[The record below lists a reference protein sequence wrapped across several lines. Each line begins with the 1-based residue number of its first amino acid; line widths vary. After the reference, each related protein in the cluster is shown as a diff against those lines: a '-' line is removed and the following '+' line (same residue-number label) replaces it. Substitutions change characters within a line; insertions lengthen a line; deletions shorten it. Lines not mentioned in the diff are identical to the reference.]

1 MRNNSFIFGV
11 LLVLSFSLLSC
22 VHKSGHRKRYEER
35 KSLMDMPQHV
45 SSRDRRVTK
54 HTKIRMVK
62 ENGVYY
68 VRIEVSGLNL
78 RFIFD
83 TGASSISISSAEAA
97 VMYRQGL
104 ITEDDILGAS
114 QMQDATGGISTGVI
128 VNLRSVK
135 IGDII
140 LNNIQATVVDNI
152 QAPLLLGQTALSK
165 FGKVSLDYEHGYI
178 EFN

>member
-1 MRNNSFIFGV
+1 MKRNSFFFV
-11 LLVLSFSLLSC
+11 MVFLVAFSSLSC
-22 VHKSGHRKRYEER
+22 VHKSGHRKRYDDKREMLT
-35 KSLMDMPQHV
+35 KTSNVLSHDKH
-45 SSRDRRVTK
+45 VTK
-54 HTKIRMVK
+54 HTKIRMEE

-68 VRIEVSGLNL
+68 VPIEVNGLNL

-83 TGASSISISSAEAA
+83 TGASSILISSAEAV

-104 ITEDDILGAS
+104 ITDEDVLGAS
-114 QMQDATGGISTGVI
+114 QMQDATGGISTGVV

-135 IGDII
+135 IGGII

>member
-1 MRNNSFIFGV
+1 MRRTKPFHIIVAVCLAVVSA
-11 LLVLSFSLLSC
+11 SC
-22 VHKSGHRKRYEER
+22 VHKSGYRNRHLREGEKTINRVAE
-35 KSLMDMPQHV
+35 
-45 SSRDRRVTK
+45 SRENQVTRHTRV
-54 HTKIRMVK
+54 RMVK

-68 VRIEVSGLNL
+68 VPIEVNGLRL
-78 RFIFD
+78 RFVFD
-83 TGASSISISSAEAA
+83 TGASSISLSSAEAI

-104 ITEDDILGAS
+104 ITDDDILGSS
-114 QMQDATGGISTGVI
+114 QMQDATGGISTGMV
-128 VNLRSVK
+128 VNLRSVT
-135 IGDII
+135 IGDIV

>member
-1 MRNNSFIFGV
+1 MKNNSIILGV
-11 LLVLSFSLLSC
+11 LLLLTFSFLSC
-22 VHKSGHRKRYEER
+22 VHKSGHRKRYGEGTDLMANPRYVSARER
-35 KSLMDMPQHV
+35 H
-45 SSRDRRVTK
+45 VTK

-68 VRIEVSGLNL
+68 VPIEVNGLNL

-83 TGASSISISSAEAA
+83 TGASSISISSAEAV

-104 ITEDDILGAS
+104 ITDDDILGAS
-114 QMQDATGGISTGVI
+114 QMQDATGGISTGVV